1 MSSESSPSS
10 QSSPSSTP
18 SARRNPTRTGVR
30 RPLLALGAAALLVPV
45 AACGGSPGDSGSGS
59 GDQRLRAVMAFPPAQ
74 AMSPYGDDAVTLSR
88 LSVIEG
94 LTRIDEDGAAVPA
107 LATKWRRDGDKG
119 WEFTLRDARFQD
131 GGAVDAEAVV
141 RSLTAAQA
149 ASPRPRV
156 LSDVRL
162 TVEAGGERTVRVTTD
177 EADPLLPQRF
187 ANPSLAILSEAA
199 YEKGAKGTQVNPAG
213 HATGPYTLTKVN
225 GAVSATLERN
235 DTYWGGK
242 AQAPGVDVKFVADG
256 TARANALRTGSADI
270 AEYVP
275 VAQVSLLEEKQ
286 IHEVPT
292 ARTNTLYLNTG
303 RGAFADPA
311 IRAAARA
318 AIDSKALVDG
328 VYEGRADTARGLLGP
343 GVPWAAD
350 AREAPEGRAEPAGRA
365 EVAKTKQIVLA
376 TYTNRPE
383 LPEVASAV
391 QQQLEARGFTVKQY
405 VRDYAQMEADAL
417 AGRYDAF
424 IQARNTLLDT
434 ADPVSYLGSDFT
446 CEGSFNISQLCDQ
459 GVDEAVAK
467 AAGADGLT
475 ARHTAE
481 MRAEAKI
488 LGADAAVPL
497 VHERFVQGFD
507 SGKVA
512 GVALDPME
520 RRLITADTRL
530 R

>member
-1 MSSESSPSS
+1 MVS
-10 QSSPSSTP
+10 QSSQPSKS
-18 SARRNPTRTGVR
+18 SVRR

-45 AACGGSPGDSGSGS
+45 AACGGSTDGGASGG

-88 LSVIEG
+88 LSVVEG
-94 LTRIDEDGAAVPA
+94 LTRIDEEGAARPA
-107 LATKWRRDGDKG
+107 LAAKWQRDGAKG

-131 GGAVDAEAVV
+131 GDAVDAEAVV
-141 RSLTAAQA
+141 RSLAAAQD
-149 ASPRPRV
+149 ASPKPRV
-156 LSDVRL
+156 LSDVQL
-162 TVEAGGERTVRVTTD
+162 TAEAEGKRTVRITTD
-177 EADPLLPQRF
+177 EADPLLPQRL
-187 ANPSLAILSEAA
+187 ANPSLAILSGAA
-199 YEKGAKGTQVNPAG
+199 YEKAGKVDPAG
-213 HATGPYTLTKVN
+213 HATGPYTLAEVN
-225 GAVSATLERN
+225 GAVSAKLERN

-242 AQAPGVDVKFVADG
+242 AKASGVDVKFVADG
-256 TARANALRTGSADI
+256 TARANALRTGTADI

-275 VAQVSLLEEKQ
+275 VAQASLLDEKQ

-292 ARTNTLYLNTG
+292 ARTNTLYLNTENG
-303 RGAFADPA
+303 VFADPA
-311 IRAAARA
+311 VRAAARS

-328 VYEGRADTARGLLGP
+328 VYEGRADTAQGLLGP

-350 AREAPEGRAEPAGRA
+350 ARKAPEGRARAASKA
-365 EVAKTKQIVLA
+365 EVAKTKEIVLA

-417 AGRYDAF
+417 AGKYDAF

-446 CEGSFNISQLCDQ
+446 CEGSFNIAQLCDK
-459 GVDEAVAK
+459 GVDEAVAR
-467 AAGADGLT
+467 AAGADGLD
-475 ARHTAE
+475 ARHAAE
-481 MRAEAKI
+481 MEAEAKI

-507 SGKVA
+507 SGKVD